1 MKKSIYIVIAFL
13 FITIIPATAL
23 DFGGIISNNTKLG
36 TRDDGSIPLVQQD
49 SLTAWIKKPLN
60 SAGNHYF
67 AAEGF
72 LQYEYTN
79 PNLKSK
85 TDNTHH
91 PVMDITLLKYNY
103 TFMVD
108 SVKTF
113 VFSFGRFGFS
123 DMSGLIF
130 NQTSDGFLFD
140 YRKPRLHTSFYIGY
154 TGLLNSHNV
163 AMIDPNFTKIKEHW
177 YDLASKFVVTEGSI
191 TFPNIFANQMLG
203 LEYLGLIG
211 AGESNLAETKYMIT
225 AAMSGPLASRL
236 FWSASTT
243 FGNKLRSQ
251 LTNLSQVSFTF
262 YPGVKSMAI
271 TWNGISATG
280 EEGPFKT
287 FTPLTKSAAVYSTE
301 DTQYS
306 DMTKTGLSF
315 SIKPINILQ
324 LGVSADIVLT
334 NVYNLHFKGF
344 QWAANVTA
352 QPFGDLTLGLTA
364 KQFLGKDRST
374 DKFEIALRAS
384 LAF

>member
-1 MKKSIYIVIAFL
+1 MKKNNYIAIAFL

-23 DFGGIISNNTKLG
+23 DFGGIVSNNSKLG
-36 TRDDGSIPLVQQD
+36 TRNDGTVPLVQQN

-67 AAEGF
+67 AAEGLF
-72 LQYEYTN
+72 QYEYTN
-79 PNLKSK
+79 PNLRSK
-85 TDNTHH
+85 TENKHH
-91 PVMDITLLKYNY
+91 PVIDITLLKYNY
-103 TFMVD
+103 TFMID
-108 SVKTF
+108 SSNSI

-123 DMSGLIF
+123 DMSSLIF
-130 NQTSDGFLFD
+130 NQTSDGFLVDF
-140 YRKPRLHTSFYIGY
+140 RKPRLHASFYMGY

-163 AMIDPNFTKIKEHW
+163 AMVDPTFSKNKEHW
-177 YDLASKFVVTEGSI
+177 YDMATKFVIAEGSV

-203 LEYLGLIG
+203 LEYLALIG
-211 AGESNLAETKYMIT
+211 AGEYNQSESKYMIT
-225 AAMSGPLASRL
+225 AAMSGPLASKL
-236 FWSASTT
+236 FWAASTT

-306 DMTKTGLSF
+306 DMTKTGVSF

-324 LGVSADIVLT
+324 LGAAADIILT
-334 NVYNLHFKGF
+334 NVYNLHYKGF
-344 QWAANVTA
+344 QWTINVSA
-352 QPFGDLTLGLTA
+352 QPFGDLTLGLIA
-364 KQFLGKDRST
+364 KQFIGKDHNA
-374 DKFEIALRAS
+374 DKFEVALRAS